1 MKDNKSKKIAI
12 IAGAAIGIGAALAA
26 ATFVAVKKIQ
36 KELSS
41 LNFSDDVDWFCMDC
55 KGNIPL
61 E

>member
-1 MKDNKSKKIAI
+1 MSREKSKKIAI
-12 IAGAAIGIGAALAA
+12 IAGTAVGVGAVLATAAFFAI
-26 ATFVAVKKIQ
+26 KKIQ